1 MKRLPLLLL
10 PFILSSCAMFETV
23 VPVARHFPDVP
34 KTLQEKCN
42 DLKTIQG
49 DKVSITDM
57 LKTVVENYTMYYQCS
72 TKVEGWQEWYTEQK
86 KIFDEVK

>member
-1 MKRLPLLLL
+1 MKLLPLLILSLL
-10 PFILSSCAMFETV
+10 LSSCAMFKKP
-23 VPVARHFPDVP
+23 VPVERHFPDAP

-42 DLKTIQG
+42 ALKMIEG

-57 LKTVVENYTMYYQCS
+57 LKVVVENYRMYYECS

-86 KIFDEVK
+86 KIFDSVK